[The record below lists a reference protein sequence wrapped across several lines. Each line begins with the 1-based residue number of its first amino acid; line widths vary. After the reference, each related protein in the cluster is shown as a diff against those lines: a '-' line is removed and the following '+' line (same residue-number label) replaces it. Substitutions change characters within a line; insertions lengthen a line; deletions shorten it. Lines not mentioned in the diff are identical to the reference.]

1 MVSNPSGLLHSSAN
15 WLLASARVKA
25 HQRHGLE
32 VQAAYQRV
40 NLATDS
46 KEAAP
51 LFKNRVIG
59 GDKMKLLVLLAM
71 VLLMSGCSG
80 DPKAASKANF
90 ERAATAKF
98 SEMEKSG
105 DFCVGPATV
114 PYNDTPKW
122 MDSNRQKLALQK
134 LEKLELLQVV
144 ESQPG
149 ERGKKYDLTDL
160 GRKYFEANRG
170 FCFVRPEVVSILK
183 FTEPA
188 DLQGERVSKV
198 TLLMKVAPVRSDPEL
213 EKLAFEINP
222 KVKEEAKEVVV
233 PFVLTSEGWQAK

>member
-1 MVSNPSGLLHSSAN
+1 MRLL
-15 WLLASARVKA
+15 LILAV
-25 HQRHGLE
+25 
-32 VQAAYQRV
+32 
-40 NLATDS
+40 
-46 KEAAP
+46 
-51 LFKNRVIG
+51 
-59 GDKMKLLVLLAM
+59 

-98 SEMEKSG
+98 SEMEKAG
-105 DFCVGPATV
+105 DFCVGPTAV

-122 MDSNRQKLALQK
+122 MDSYRQKLALQE
-134 LEKLELLQVV
+134 LEKLKLLQIV

-149 ERGKKYDLTDL
+149 ERGKRYDLTDL

-170 FCFVRPEVVSILK
+170 FCFVRPVVASILK

-198 TLLMKVAPVRSDPEL
+198 TLLMKVAPVRPDPEL
-213 EKLAFEINP
+213 EMLAVEINP
-222 KVKEEAKEVVV
+222 KVKEEAQEVVV
-233 PFVLTSEGWQAK
+233 AFVLTSEGWQAK